1 MNRRQFLALIWAGSF
16 DDFCLS
22 RSFLADNAEK
32 LMGVAKAGR
41 VSVEA
46 LVTWEDLIAGV
57 EMKADDEDMIADK
70 ELELLKCSPR
80 RMAQDI
86 GLRDRIG
93 KGTVALSQL
102 EPSSKNVRVCGR
114 ILEIGKRSGKKS
126 DYAYLQLND
135 GTALLRC
142 LAFKENVID
151 QLEEIGPQAAVVLQ
165 GDASEDGSAFFIRK
179 VVNSY
184 SDDKG

>member
-1 MNRRQFLALIWAGSF
+1 
-16 DDFCLS
+16 
-22 RSFLADNAEK
+22 
-32 LMGVAKAGR
+32 
-41 VSVEA
+41 
-46 LVTWEDLIAGV
+46 
-57 EMKADDEDMIADK
+57 
-70 ELELLKCSPR
+70 
-80 RMAQDI
+80 MAQDI